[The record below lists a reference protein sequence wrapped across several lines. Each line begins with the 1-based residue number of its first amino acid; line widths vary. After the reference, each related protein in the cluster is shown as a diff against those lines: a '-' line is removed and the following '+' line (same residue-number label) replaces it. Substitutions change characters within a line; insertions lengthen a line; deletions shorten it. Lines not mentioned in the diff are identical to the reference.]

1 MRVFETVVLVL
12 SGLAL
17 FYASSSRLINPA
29 EAVFLQTYLANP
41 VNSLANDI
49 DLVNEIRGG
58 GAVMLLAG
66 MVVFLGTVKADFRL
80 TSFVVATVILG
91 GVVFGRALSLFI
103 DGMPNEALTRVA
115 IVEGVL
121 GAFNIV
127 CLVNI
132 LIKGQKS

>member
-41 VNSLANDI
+41 VNSLATDI
-49 DLVNEIRGG
+49 DLVNEIRGV